1 MLDLKRELVEEL
13 DDLAR
18 RAINLWG
25 VAAQIDMA
33 REETTEFLLE
43 LARIP
48 RGRHSHDNILEE
60 AVDVYIM
67 MTEIFLI
74 YGPEKTNAMLEKKLG
89 KFQAHLEKS
98 EQNKDA
104 A

>member
-1 MLDLKRELVEEL
+1 MLDLKPEHITRL
-13 DDLAR
+13 DNLAR
-18 RAINLWG
+18 RAIELWG
-25 VAAQIDMA
+25 VDAQIDMA

-48 RGRHSHDNILEE
+48 RGRHSDENILEE
-60 AVDVYIM
+60 AVDTYIM

-74 YGPEKTNAMLEKKLG
+74 YGPEKVNAMMEKKLS
-89 KFQAHLEKS
+89 KFQSHLEKS
-98 EQNKDA
+98 EQKDA